1 MKALLWKDFRVNH
14 LVLAVGAGV
23 LLAPHLLWLLIVL
36 GIYWG
41 YIAHD
46 GMTWPA
52 AIDIWSRD
60 LMVVALWSLM
70 LSGLTAALL
79 GGNAVAGERADR
91 SAEFLAS
98 LPVSRR
104 QIIVSKAVLAL
115 SAVALIWA
123 VNLLVIA
130 TQTSSTFPSQ
140 VGKPLSDILDG
151 VAICAC
157 VTCSAFGVA
166 WFFSVWLTSPA
177 LAACAGLLAPF
188 ILFMIFAL
196 LAEFGGGR
204 TGYGD
209 NFAVLAYSLVC
220 ALVGIAGFVA
230 GTVSYLR
237 RVEP

>member
-1 MKALLWKDFRVNH
+1 MRALLWKDFHVNR
-14 LVLAVGAGV
+14 LVLAVGLGV
-23 LLAPHLLWLLIVL
+23 LLAPHLSWPLIVL
-36 GIYWG
+36 GTYWR
-41 YIAHD
+41 YNARD
-46 GMTWPA
+46 LMTWAA
-52 AIDIWSRD
+52 AIDMWSAD
-60 LMVVALWSLM
+60 LVVVALWSLI

-130 TQTSSTFPSQ
+130 TQPFPSPG
-140 VGKPLSDILDG
+140 GKSLRDILDG

-177 LAACAGLLAPF
+177 LAACAGLLAPLV
-188 ILFMIFAL
+188 LFMIFAL
-196 LAEFGGGR
+196 LAEWGLGR
-204 TGYGD
+204 FGYGD
-209 NFAVLAYSLVC
+209 NFAVPAYSLVC

-230 GTVSYLR
+230 GTITYLR